1 MSSLPAAAFRPLG
14 PAKNRTS
21 EVVERLAAEIG
32 SGRLAPGARLP
43 TEQELTAALGVSRTV
58 VREAVAVLRAE
69 GLVETRQGVG
79 AFVVRDVQRRPFRID
94 PDGLR
99 SIAEVVQV
107 MELRTGV
114 EVEAAG
120 IAAERATPP
129 RAAVLP
135 SALAAI
141 DAALARGEA
150 AIDEDF
156 AFHQAIA
163 EATGNPHFMRFL
175 EFLGRFLI
183 PRQSMRIG
191 QKTAKDLRSY
201 LQRIQIEHRAIADAI
216 AAGGCGGG
224 APGDAAASFRQP
236 AALPAAGGRRRTA
249 ARCPAGAR
257 RQVTNRH
264 HARSASYSA
273 LQNGPPW

>member
-1 MSSLPAAAFRPLG
+1 LSSLPAETLRPLG
-14 PAKNRTS
+14 PPKNRTG
-21 EVVERLAAEIG
+21 EVVERLAAEIS
-32 SGRLAPGARLP
+32 SGRMAPGARLP

-99 SIAEVVQV
+99 SIAEVVQI

-120 IAAERATPP
+120 IAAERSNAAS
-129 RAAVLP
+129 RARIAK
-135 SALAAI
+135 ALAAI
-141 DAALARGEA
+141 DTALAAGGA

-183 PRQSMRIG
+183 PRQSVRMG
-191 QKTAKDLRSY
+191 QRSPKELRSY
-201 LQRIQIEHRAIADAI
+201 LQRIQNEHRAIAGAI
-216 AAGGCGGG
+216 GAGDVAAARRAMRRHLQGSRQRYQRLAAGRGG
-224 APGDAAASFRQP
+224 ALLAATAV
-236 AALPAAGGRRRTA
+236 GGK
-249 ARCPAGAR
+249 
-257 RQVTNRH
+257 
-264 HARSASYSA
+264 
-273 LQNGPPW
+273 

>member
-1 MSSLPAAAFRPLG
+1 MALSLSSPASPAMSDIFRPLG
-14 PAKNRTS
+14 PPRNRTG
-21 EVVERLAAEIG
+21 EVVERLATEI
-32 SGRLAPGARLP
+32 SNGRIAPGARLP
-43 TEQELTAALGVSRTV
+43 TEHELTAALGVSRTV

-120 IAAERATPP
+120 IAAERIN
-129 RAAVLP
+129 AASRTRIVK
-135 SALAAI
+135 AIGAIEAAI
-141 DAALARGEA
+141 ARGGT

-163 EATGNPHFMRFL
+163 EATGNPHFTRFL

-183 PRQSMRIG
+183 PRQSVRIG
-191 QKTAKDLRSY
+191 LKTAEGQRSY
-201 LQRIQIEHRAIADAI
+201 LQRIQSEHRVIAEAIG
-216 AAGGCGGG
+216 AG
-224 APGDAAASFRQP
+224 DVAAARRAMRRHLHGSRQRYQRL
-236 AALPAAGGRRRTA
+236 AAEAGRSMPSADGAA
-249 ARCPAGAR
+249 
-257 RQVTNRH
+257 
-264 HARSASYSA
+264 
-273 LQNGPPW
+273 

>member
-1 MSSLPAAAFRPLG
+1 MGSPLSSLTPASFRPLG
-14 PAKNRTS
+14 PAKNRTA
-21 EVVERLAAEIG
+21 EVAERLVAEIG

-58 VREAVAVLRAE
+58 VREAVAMLRAE

-79 AFVVRDVQRRPFRID
+79 AFVVRDIQRRPFRID
-94 PDGLR
+94 PEGLS

-120 IAAERATPP
+120 IAAERVNAGSRGCIAKALT
-129 RAAVLP
+129 AIE
-135 SALAAI
+135 SAI
-141 DAALARGEA
+141 ARGEA

-163 EATGNPHFMRFL
+163 QATGNPHFTRFL

-183 PRQSMRIG
+183 PRQSVRIG
-191 QKTAKDLRSY
+191 LKTGHEQRAY
-201 LQRIQIEHRAIADAI
+201 LQRIQSEHRAIAQAI
-216 AAGGCGGG
+216 GI
-224 APGDAAASFRQP
+224 GDVS
-236 AALPAAGGRRRTA
+236 
-249 ARCPAGAR
+249 GAR
-257 RQVTNRH
+257 RAMRRH
-264 HARSASYSA
+264 LLGSRQRYQRLAARPA
-273 LQNGPPW
+273 LA

>member
-1 MSSLPAAAFRPLG
+1 LSSLPAETLRPLG
-14 PAKNRTS
+14 PPKNRRG
-21 EVVERLAAEIG
+21 EVVERLAAEIS
-32 SGRLAPGARLP
+32 SGRIAPGARLP
-43 TEQELTAALGVSRTV
+43 TEQELTVALGVSRTV

-94 PDGLR
+94 PDELR
-99 SIAEVVQV
+99 SIAEVVKV

-120 IAAERATPP
+120 IAAERVSAAA
-129 RAAVLP
+129 RARIAK
-135 SALAAI
+135 ALTAI
-141 DAALARGEA
+141 DAALAAGGA

-183 PRQSMRIG
+183 PRQSVRME
-191 QKTAKDLRSY
+191 QKSPKELRSY
-201 LQRIQIEHRAIADAI
+201 LERIQNEHRAIADAI
-216 AAGGCGGG
+216 GAGDVATARRAMRRHLLGSRQRYQRLAAGRGGALLAAPAGGG
-224 APGDAAASFRQP
+224 
-236 AALPAAGGRRRTA
+236 T
-249 ARCPAGAR
+249 
-257 RQVTNRH
+257 VK
-264 HARSASYSA
+264 
-273 LQNGPPW
+273 

>member
-1 MSSLPAAAFRPLG
+1 MSPALSSTRPDGFRPLG
-14 PAKNRTS
+14 PAKNRTG
-21 EVVERLAAEIG
+21 EVVERLVAEID

-99 SIAEVVQV
+99 SIGEVVEV

-120 IAAERATPP
+120 IAAERTSPAT
-129 RAAVLP
+129 R
-135 SALAAI
+135 SRMTKALAAI
-141 DAALARGEA
+141 DGAIARGEA

-156 AFHQAIA
+156 AFHRAIA
-163 EATGNPHFMRFL
+163 EATGNAHFMRFL

-183 PRQSMRIG
+183 PRQSVRVG
-191 QKTAKDLRSY
+191 RKTGADRRAYLR
-201 LQRIQIEHRAIADAI
+201 RIQGEHRAIAAAI
-216 AAGGCGGG
+216 ST
-224 APGDAAASFRQP
+224 GDVAAARRAMRRHLLGSRQRYRRLM
-236 AALPAAGGRRRTA
+236 AEREAG
-249 ARCPAGAR
+249 
-257 RQVTNRH
+257 
-264 HARSASYSA
+264 
-273 LQNGPPW
+273 

>member
-1 MSSLPAAAFRPLG
+1 LSSLPADTFRPLG
-14 PAKNRTS
+14 PAKNRTA
-21 EVVERLAAEIG
+21 EVVERLTAEIG
-32 SGRLAPGARLP
+32 GGRIAPGARLP
-43 TEQELTAALGVSRTV
+43 TELELTAALGVSRTV

-79 AFVVRDVQRRPFRID
+79 AFVVRDIQRRPFRIN
-94 PDGLR
+94 PDGLH
-99 SIAEVVQV
+99 SIAEVVEV

-120 IAAERATPP
+120 IAAERVN
-129 RAAVLP
+129 AASRGRIVKSLG
-135 SALAAI
+135 AI

-183 PRQSMRIG
+183 PRQSVRVG
-191 QKTAKDLRSY
+191 LRTAKDQRSY
-201 LQRIQIEHRAIADAI
+201 LQRIQTEHRAIAAAI
-216 AAGGCGGG
+216 GT
-224 APGDAAASFRQP
+224 GDVAAARRAMRRHLLGSRQRYQRLAAKREGTLSVP
-236 AALPAAGGRRRTA
+236 AVR
-249 ARCPAGAR
+249 GAK
-257 RQVTNRH
+257 
-264 HARSASYSA
+264 
-273 LQNGPPW
+273 

>member
-1 MSSLPAAAFRPLG
+1 MMRPLG
-14 PAKNRTS
+14 PPRNRTG

-32 SGRLAPGARLP
+32 SGRIAPGGRLP

-99 SIAEVVQV
+99 SIGEVVHV

-120 IAAERATPP
+120 LAAERVNGAT
-129 RAAVLP
+129 RGRIAA
-135 SALAAI
+135 ALKAI
-141 DAALARGEA
+141 DVALARGEA

-156 AFHQAIA
+156 ALHQAIA
-163 EATGNPHFMRFL
+163 EATGNPHFTRFL

-183 PRQSMRIG
+183 PRQSVRLEL
-191 QKTAKDLRSY
+191 KAAKDLKAY
-201 LQRIQIEHRAIADAI
+201 LQRIQMEHRAIAAAI
-216 AAGGCGGG
+216 NAGDV
-224 APGDAAASFRQP
+224 A
-236 AALPAAGGRRRTA
+236 T
-249 ARCPAGAR
+249 AR
-257 RQVTNRH
+257 RAMRRH
-264 HARSASYSA
+264 
-273 LQNGPPW
+273 LQGSRQRYQRLVAKTPEGPR

>member
-1 MSSLPAAAFRPLG
+1 MSLSLSSLPSFRPLG
-14 PAKNRTS
+14 PPRNRAG

-32 SGRLAPGARLP
+32 SGRIAPGARLP

-99 SIAEVVQV
+99 SIGEVVQV

-114 EVEAAG
+114 EVESAG
-120 IAAERATPP
+120 IAAERVNAASRGRIATAI
-129 RAAVLP
+129 R
-135 SALAAI
+135 AI
-141 DAALARGEA
+141 DVALARGDA

-163 EATGNPHFMRFL
+163 ASTGNPHFTRFL

-183 PRQSMRIG
+183 PRQSVRVGLKIG
-191 QKTAKDLRSY
+191 QGERSY
-201 LQRIQIEHRAIADAI
+201 LQRIQAEHRAIAEAI
-216 AAGGCGGG
+216 GTGNV
-224 APGDAAASFRQP
+224 S
-236 AALPAAGGRRRTA
+236 A
-249 ARCPAGAR
+249 ARRAMR
-257 RQVTNRH
+257 RHLLGSRQRYRQLATEGER
-264 HARSASYSA
+264 R
-273 LQNGPPW
+273 

>member
-1 MSSLPAAAFRPLG
+1 MLRPLG
-14 PAKNRTS
+14 PPRNRTG
-21 EVVERLAAEIG
+21 EVVERLAAEIS
-32 SGRLAPGARLP
+32 SGRIAPGARLP

-58 VREAVAVLRAE
+58 LREAVAALRAE

-94 PDGLR
+94 PDELR

-120 IAAERATPP
+120 IAAERTNAPART
-129 RAAVLP
+129 RIAKAI
-135 SALAAI
+135 AAI

-163 EATGNPHFMRFL
+163 EATGNPHFTRFL

-183 PRQSMRIG
+183 PRQSVRVGLKAG
-191 QKTAKDLRSY
+191 QDLRAY
-201 LQRIQIEHRAIADAI
+201 LQRIQAEHRTIADAI
-216 AAGGCGGG
+216 AV
-224 APGDAAASFRQP
+224 GDVS
-236 AALPAAGGRRRTA
+236 T
-249 ARCPAGAR
+249 AR
-257 RQVTNRH
+257 RAMRRH
-264 HARSASYSA
+264 LLGSRQRYQRLAAEAPR
-273 LQNGPPW
+273 P